1 MTQNICVLG
10 GAGFIGSHLVE
21 MLVSEGNNVTVLD
34 DLSNSTLDNLSYVKH
49 NIHFIKRDVSTPN
62 YANRLGTFDVI
73 YYLPCWPR
81 SLSFS
86 NPIRDIEVN
95 LIGMVNTIRHA
106 EKNDTKIIFSSNS
119 GIYDT
124 SKIPINE
131 DTKDNPKTPYDL
143 NKLTS
148 EKYLRLYDIPHVIF
162 RFATVY
168 GPRQKT
174 SDRWKPVIIEF
185 IDKLSRG
192 IPPTIFWDGKQTR
205 AFIYVDDLV
214 EALLNAKDNQKAVGE
229 TMILGSGAETS
240 INQVYEAICNELDVK
255 IEANHGPK
263 AEGDIRRMC
272 YDCGKAERIL
282 GWKAQTSLNDGIKRI
297 IEIVRRKEG

>member
-1 MTQNICVLG
+1 MTMDICVLG

-21 MLVSEGNNVTVLD
+21 RLVSEGNNVTVLD
-34 DLSNSTLDNLSYVKH
+34 DLSNSTLDNLTYVKR
-49 NIHFIKRDVSTPN
+49 NIHFIKKDVSTPN
-62 YANRLGTFDVI
+62 YANLIGTFDII

-81 SLSFS
+81 SMSFS
-86 NPIRDIEVN
+86 SPIRDIEVN
-95 LIGMVNTIRHA
+95 LIGMVNTIKHA
-106 EKNDTKIIFSSNS
+106 KKTDAQIIFSSNS

-148 EKYLRLYDIPHVIF
+148 EKYLRLYNIPHIIF

-185 IDKLSRG
+185 IDKLSSG
-192 IPPTIFWDGKQTR
+192 ETPTIFWDGEQTR
-205 AFIYVDDLV
+205 DFIYVDDLV
-214 EALLNAKDNQKAVGE
+214 EALVKAKDNQNAIGE
-229 TMILGSGAETS
+229 TMILGSGVETS
-240 INQVYEAICNELDVK
+240 INKVYEAICNELDVK

-263 AEGDIRRMC
+263 AEGDIKRMC
-272 YDCGKAERIL
+272 YDCGKAEKIL
-282 GWKAQTSLNDGIKRI
+282 DWKTETSLKDGIKKI
-297 IEIVRRKEG
+297 IDIRAQKGG